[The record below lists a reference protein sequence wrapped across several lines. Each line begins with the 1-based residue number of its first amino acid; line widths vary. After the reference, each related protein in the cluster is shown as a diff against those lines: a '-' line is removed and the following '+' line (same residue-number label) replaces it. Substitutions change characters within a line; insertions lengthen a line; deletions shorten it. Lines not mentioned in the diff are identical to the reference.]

1 MGRAPGDGTRLLL
14 RTTLRKA
21 KHLKS
26 SDWEKVKKIFG
37 KEMPKAA
44 RVQIEKANSHFLR
57 ALRDSEKSNTI
68 LRSAV
73 IPILIQWA
81 TTTRKLASAIGLA
94 PAGRELSRADAIRRL
109 RQRKKLKYLER
120 QPPLSLLAYTVE
132 TSRIAAAAVEKEIAS
147 PSADVSRNP
156 RVLWVVV
163 LAEILKQHG
172 ISTSAN
178 SWTAENP
185 KFVKFIMLMQNFL
198 GGKYPRETEASL
210 IDGLKKAKG
219 VWKGAKL
226 DQLLNTLRKWGRE

>member
-1 MGRAPGDGTRLLL
+1 
-14 RTTLRKA
+14 
-21 KHLKS
+21 
-26 SDWEKVKKIFG
+26 
-37 KEMPKAA
+37 
-44 RVQIEKANSHFLR
+44 
-57 ALRDSEKSNTI
+57 
-68 LRSAV
+68 
-73 IPILIQWA
+73 
-81 TTTRKLASAIGLA
+81 
-94 PAGRELSRADAIRRL
+94 
-109 RQRKKLKYLER
+109 LKYLER